1 MFKDSSVARH
11 IFHSPDDSC
20 ISVLFKYF
28 DIFFCNPANKMIV
41 SYKLDKGDILPEL
54 QETGTT
60 YSQSNFLNCR
70 ILELR

>member
-11 IFHSPDDSC
+11 IFQIPDDSWQC
-20 ISVLFKYF
+20 YLSIFDLFF
-28 DIFFCNPANKMIV
+28 SNPAKKMIV
-41 SYKLDKGDILPEL
+41 SYKLDKGDILPEV

-60 YSQSNFLNCR
+60 YSQSNFLNWG